1 MHAEEGELRLTG
13 GFTSAAGA
21 QYGRLEVFSRGG
33 WGTVCGGVPVQRS
46 LGGPS
51 PPAPFSAASA
61 AVACRQLGFEEG
73 FVTATPVCEPIKI
86 FQICSHTIHFK
97 IDS

>member
-1 MHAEEGELRLTG
+1 MHVEEGELRLTG
-13 GFTSAAGA
+13 GFTSATGA

-46 LGGPS
+46 PGGPS

-61 AVACRQLGFEEG
+61 VVACRQLGFEEG
-73 FVTATPVCEPIKI
+73 FVTATPVCEP
-86 FQICSHTIHFK
+86 FHICHTYIH
-97 IDS
+97 IVHT